1 MERST
6 AKAAL
11 ANATPTKSQLVKA
24 SPHKTTHTPIAANEP
39 DSRPGS
45 ASSSGSSD
53 SSSSSSSDESD
64 SSTAVS
70 LYSKSKGASW
80 MSPTSLPSTAS
91 GGDAGH
97 SGVLAMLK
105 RGREK
110 QASADAMEIGGREG
124 ESATSWLL
132 DLQDDDGETGQEHI
146 SEMEG
151 ID

>member
-1 MERST
+1 
-6 AKAAL
+6 
-11 ANATPTKSQLVKA
+11 
-24 SPHKTTHTPIAANEP
+24 
-39 DSRPGS
+39 
-45 ASSSGSSD
+45 
-53 SSSSSSSDESD
+53 
-64 SSTAVS
+64 
-70 LYSKSKGASW
+70 
-80 MSPTSLPSTAS
+80 
-91 GGDAGH
+91 
-97 SGVLAMLK
+97 MLK

>member
-1 MERST
+1 
-6 AKAAL
+6 
-11 ANATPTKSQLVKA
+11 
-24 SPHKTTHTPIAANEP
+24 
-39 DSRPGS
+39 
-45 ASSSGSSD
+45 
-53 SSSSSSSDESD
+53 
-64 SSTAVS
+64 
-70 LYSKSKGASW
+70 